1 METTGTR
8 ILIVDDDAT
17 SRRLLEVR
25 LRSLRYE
32 VTMTA
37 NGQEALTA
45 IKSEVPFLMLLDLQ
59 MPLMGGME
67 LLRTVRQS
75 GIDLPIIVIT
85 AHGSIEVAVEAMKEG
100 AYDFITKPLDS
111 KHLEIVIRKALER
124 EELRREIEV
133 LTEEA
138 GRRYQLVVGKS
149 AKMNE
154 AVETARKSA
163 TSKAT
168 VLLLGES
175 GTGKEIFAHTIHNW
189 SERKGKPFVT
199 INCVGL
205 SKELLESELFGHEQG
220 AFTGAHQ
227 LKRGKIELAHG
238 GTVFLDEV
246 GDISQELQTKL
257 LRFLQER
264 EFERVGGLKSI
275 WVDIRIIAA
284 TSRNLEDSVKDGHFR
299 EDLYHRLNVVPINIP
314 SLRDRQEDIPPL
326 SQHFLRRFSLE
337 TRKKFSEITKEA
349 QEKLLDYEWPGNVR
363 ELANVMERAIVLG
376 RDPKITVKDLPSRI
390 AAARCVRK
398 SNGLSYH
405 EAMERARRE
414 VIVKALTEAKGNRA
428 AAAKSLGLHEKYVLR
443 LIKTLRID

>member
-45 IKSEVPFLMLLDLQ
+45 IRSEVPVLMLLDLQ

-163 TSKAT
+163 ASKAT

-175 GTGKEIFAHTIHNW
+175 GTGKEIFAHAIHNW
-189 SERKGKPFVT
+189 SERKSKPFVT

-284 TSRNLEDSVKDGHFR
+284 TSRNLEDWVKEGRFR

-314 SLRDRQEDIPPL
+314 SLRDRREDIPPL
-326 SQHFLRRFSLE
+326 AQHFLRRFSLE

-390 AAARCVRK
+390 AAAPCVRK
-398 SNGLSYH
+398 YNGLSYH
-405 EAMERARRE
+405 EAMD
-414 VIVKALTEAKGNRA
+414 A
-428 AAAKSLGLHEKYVLR
+428 ACKISPR
-443 LIKTLRID
+443 LIVP

>member
-45 IKSEVPFLMLLDLQ
+45 IKSEVPVLMLLDLQ

-163 TSKAT
+163 ASKAT

-175 GTGKEIFAHTIHNW
+175 GTGKEIFAHAIHNW
-189 SERKGKPFVT
+189 SERKSKPFVT

-326 SQHFLRRFSLE
+326 SQQFLRRFSLE

-376 RDPKITVKDLPSRI
+376 RDPKITVKDL
-390 AAARCVRK
+390 
-398 SNGLSYH
+398 
-405 EAMERARRE
+405 
-414 VIVKALTEAKGNRA
+414 
-428 AAAKSLGLHEKYVLR
+428 
-443 LIKTLRID
+443 